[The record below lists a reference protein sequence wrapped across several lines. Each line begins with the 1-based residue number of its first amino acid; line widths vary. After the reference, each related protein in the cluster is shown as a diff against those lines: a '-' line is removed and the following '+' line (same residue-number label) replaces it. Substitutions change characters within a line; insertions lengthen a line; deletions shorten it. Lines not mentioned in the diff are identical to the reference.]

1 MLALKILLGLA
12 LLVPLIPMVVWAQ
25 PTAFEALA
33 AQCAP
38 GVHPTTLQGI
48 VQTESGWHPYAI
60 GVLGGRLARQPRSH
74 AEAVATAQD
83 LARQGYNFSL
93 GLGQVNRYNL
103 ARLGETYASVF
114 HPCRNLKAGSA
125 ILQDCYQRARAR
137 FGHEQQA
144 LHAALSCYYA
154 GNFQRGL
161 APDSPGRSSYVERV
175 VANSARPPQP
185 VPAARQALLPAAA
198 VEAPGAAKPIPV
210 VPAVQS
216 GAAPVAQAARI
227 PPRRQR
233 ASAASAATSASPP
246 PWVTF
251 TGPAPS
257 AAPGPAPAAPPV
269 LTPEQEAADVVVRV
283 RRREPAAS
291 APPGGLEPVNKDA
304 RTGSASRPPYAPEG
318 TRVQYLN

>member
-1 MLALKILLGLA
+1 MLALKILLGFA
-12 LLVPLIPMVVWAQ
+12 LLAPLIPMAVWAQ

-60 GVLGGRLARQPRSH
+60 GVVGGRLARQPRSH
-74 AEAVATAQD
+74 AEAVATAQE

-137 FGHEQQA
+137 FRHEQQA

-161 APDSPGRSSYVERV
+161 QPDGPGQNSYVERV
-175 VANSARPPQP
+175 VANSARPPLP
-185 VPAARQALLPAAA
+185 GPAARQVLRPAAA
-198 VEAPGAAKPIPV
+198 IEAPGAAKPIPV
-210 VPAVQS
+210 VPAVQP
-216 GAAPVAQAARI
+216 GQAARVA
-227 PPRRQR
+227 PRRP
-233 ASAASAATSASPP
+233 AASAAVAATPASPP

-251 TGPAPS
+251 TGPVPHAA
-257 AAPGPAPAAPPV
+257 AAPTPAAPA
-269 LTPEQEAADVVVRV
+269 LTPAQEAADVAVRV
-283 RRREPAAS
+283 RRGEPAAS
-291 APPGGLEPVNKDA
+291 AARGRLEPVNKDA
-304 RTGSASRPPYAPEG
+304 QAGSVPRPPPASEG